1 MKNIPCQNSNV
12 RDVDINGLVDFR
24 TNHVCVQHAKARI
37 GIERGRGDKM
47 TEKEDKIV
55 ERESTVYAL
64 IDRLFVSIADNI
76 ANERGLSKPEIET
89 MKIMGDMT
97 RQTGATATAKLSI
110 MARSSISEDKEE
122 YNNQVITRI
131 DKLKTKILLAIYDVY
146 KDNKIIEKSDEGL
159 TLNLKNIAEA
169 MPMFD
174 EILVCLADIVGDI
187 TNRVPVILERS
198 ELPYKYLAN
207 QLIDEIKRRQ
217 QNNDD
222 KSGMF
227 R

>member
-1 MKNIPCQNSNV
+1 
-12 RDVDINGLVDFR
+12 
-24 TNHVCVQHAKARI
+24 
-37 GIERGRGDKM
+37 M